1 MSGSPL
7 DPAAG
12 AAAPAV
18 PAAGAAPGRST
29 ASTRSDGPAGSG
41 DADATVEVAVAR
53 VLRAHGVRGHL
64 AVLPLT
70 DEPEDRLA
78 AGRVL
83 TVETPTAG
91 LPVSL
96 EVLRSVVSADRVLLS
111 VAEVT
116 DRDAAE
122 RLRGAVLTAL
132 VPVDR
137 SPADPEEFYDH
148 QLLGLAVVD
157 TAGAALGTVSGV
169 THGAQDLLVVTTAAA
184 GPPVLVPF
192 VAALV
197 PVVDPAGGR
206 VVVDPPPGL
215 FDAATGDPGPDP
227 DSVEHGAQGDEPGE
241 DVPAGGDRDPA

>member
-1 MSGSPL
+1 MTGSPL
-7 DPAAG
+7 DPAD
-12 AAAPAV
+12 PADRT
-18 PAAGAAPGRST
+18 PAPG
-29 ASTRSDGPAGSG
+29 ASAGSTP
-41 DADATVEVAVAR
+41 DATVEVAVAR

-78 AGRVL
+78 AGCVL
-83 TVETPTAG
+83 TVETSTAG
-91 LPVSL
+91 LPTSL

-157 TAGAALGTVSGV
+157 TAGTALGTVSGV
-169 THGAQDLLVVTTAAA
+169 THGSQDLLVVTTGAA

-192 VAALV
+192 VVALV

-215 FDAATGDPGPDP
+215 FDAPTGGADPGLDADPDP
-227 DSVEHGAQGDEPGE
+227 VEDGARDDEPAE
-241 DVPAGGDRDPA
+241 DVPTGGDRDPA